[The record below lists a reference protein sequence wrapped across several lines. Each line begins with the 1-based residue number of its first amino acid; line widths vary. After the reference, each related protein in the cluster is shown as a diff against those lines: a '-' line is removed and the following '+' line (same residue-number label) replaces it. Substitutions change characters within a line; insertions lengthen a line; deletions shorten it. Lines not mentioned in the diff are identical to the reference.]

1 MTCGDKFWYVARN
14 LRYSERG
21 YEVEVVKVGRKWVY
35 LSNDKRVEK
44 GETWV
49 DGAGYSSPGR
59 LWESEAAWRE
69 SVEVSS
75 LLRKI
80 QDRCQYGRAGDVSL
94 DDARTAAGLLGVP
107 L

>member
-1 MTCGDKFWYVARN
+1 MKIGDKFWYVTNSVRG
-14 LRYSERG
+14 SERG

-35 LSNDKRVEK
+35 LSNDQRVEK

-75 LLRKI
+75 LLCKI
-80 QDRCQYGRAGDVSL
+80 QKRCQYGRAGDVSL
-94 DDARTAAGLLGVP
+94 GAARTAAELLGVV
-107 L
+107 